1 MAKAQRRKV
10 MILALALYWP
20 ALFIVAHIPVPQR
33 VAQAHM
39 SDKSL
44 HYLMYMMLTVL
55 LWLVIEPCSRVSW
68 RRATP
73 WLILAMAG
81 VYAILDEYLQ
91 QFVRGRSAD
100 IRDFGADMLGASVGL
115 LVLTFFSFWP
125 AMLITLGSVIYIL
138 AVFTR
143 ANLTQVLPVAATVFH
158 LATYGLFTWLWMGY
172 IHQAGHR
179 PRLYRHRLVISAAL
193 PLALLGVTKLST
205 IVSGKSFEIWDMV
218 AGGAG
223 VFGAMATAYGLK
235 WLWRQRAPHRTPI
248 PEAGID

>member
-1 MAKAQRRKV
+1 MVQRRKM

-20 ALFIVAHIPVPQR
+20 ALFIVAHIPVPPR
-33 VAQAHM
+33 VVQAHM

-55 LWLVIEPCSRVSW
+55 LWSAIEPYSRASW

-81 VYAILDEYLQ
+81 VYAIVDEYLQ

-125 AMLITLGSVIYIL
+125 AMLITLGSVIYVL

-179 PRLYRHRLVISAAL
+179 SRAYRHRCVISAAL
-193 PLALLGVTKLST
+193 PLALLGITELST
-205 IVSGKSFEIWDMV
+205 IVAGKSFEAWDMV
-218 AGGAG
+218 AGGLG
-223 VFGAMATAYGLK
+223 VFGALVTACGLK
-235 WLWRQRAPHRTPI
+235 WLWPQCSQRRTPI